1 MATQTN
7 FQYLT
12 ESISR
17 IGFLIDKF
25 MTKPQKCCFCIRKE
39 TPSCPADINCFV
51 NIMAWLKKSHQ
62 AGNKFIP

>member
-12 ESISR
+12 ENVSR
-17 IGFLIDKF
+17 IGLLIDKF

-39 TPSCPADINCFV
+39 TPSCPIGIRCFEH
-51 NIMAWLKKSHQ
+51 IMAWLVKPHEEK
-62 AGNKFIP
+62 A